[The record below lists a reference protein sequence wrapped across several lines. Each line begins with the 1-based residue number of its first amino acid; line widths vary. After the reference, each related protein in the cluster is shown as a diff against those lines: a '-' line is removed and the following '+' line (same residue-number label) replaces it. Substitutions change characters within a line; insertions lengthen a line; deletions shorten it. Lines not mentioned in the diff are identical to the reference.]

1 MGKNPPSTS
10 PALGGFSISPLGGMI
25 KLHMRI
31 HIGSDHA
38 GLEFKNELIEHLV
51 SAGHDVT
58 DHGPYQFDALDD
70 YPDFCIPAAEA
81 VSKDPA
87 SLGIVLGGSGN
98 GEQIAAN
105 KVKGIRAAL
114 VWSIETAKLAREH
127 NNANVIAVGQRQH
140 TAQEVKAFIDAFIA
154 TPFPGDER
162 HARRIGK
169 ISAYEN

>member
-1 MGKNPPSTS
+1 
-10 PALGGFSISPLGGMI
+10 MI

-51 SAGHDVT
+51 SQGHDVT
-58 DHGPYQFDALDD
+58 DHGPYEYDALDD
-70 YPDFCIPAAEA
+70 YPDFCIPTAQA

-114 VWSIETAKLAREH
+114 VWSIETAQLAREH
-127 NNANVIAVGQRQH
+127 NNANVISVGQRLH
-140 TAQEVKAFIDAFIA
+140 DAQFVKDLIDTFIA
-154 TPFPGDER
+154 TPFPGDDR
-162 HARRIGK
+162 HVRRIEK
-169 ISAYEN
+169 ISHFESTGEI